1 MTLKRKYTRGRLDQ
15 DGNNRS
21 EILHTEGMKN
31 MEVN

>member
-1 MTLKRKYTRGRLDQ
+1 MTLKGKYTKGRLDQ
-15 DGNNRS
+15 GGNNRS